1 MVACGHAGSYAM
13 GWGTELGQKHSA
25 DMQLANDIAVGLMLI
40 GAYFYIVWS
49 VGQLTATP
57 KRFARNRRD

>member
-1 MVACGHAGSYAM
+1 
-13 GWGTELGQKHSA
+13 
-25 DMQLANDIAVGLMLI
+25 MQLANDIAVGLMLI